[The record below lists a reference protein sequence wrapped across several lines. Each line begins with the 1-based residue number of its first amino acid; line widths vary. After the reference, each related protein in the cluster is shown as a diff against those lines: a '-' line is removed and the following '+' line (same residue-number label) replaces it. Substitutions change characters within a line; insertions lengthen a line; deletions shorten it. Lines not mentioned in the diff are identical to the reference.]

1 MRSVLTPFGSWV
13 AIGELADEILE
24 VVLLGGLSELDGDA
38 EGERVAA
45 GTGEVFAEQALP
57 WWFVT
62 NLRGLHPRALVESPA
77 SFRRR
82 GVFITTDALERV

>member
-1 MRSVLTPFGSWV
+1 V

-45 GTGEVFAEQALP
+45 GTGEVFAEQVGSSSGVAAG
-57 WWFVT
+57 
-62 NLRGLHPRALVESPA
+62 RGPDHFDVVAFPVHRSA
-77 SFRRR
+77 S
-82 GVFITTDALERV
+82 